1 MAMGCKGAFRCCVEY
16 WPRRWPRNGAQ
27 SRMGAEFLGAQPA
40 PAPRIWPVGALTRA
54 IADALDAR
62 FNPVAVR
69 GEVSG
74 FTRAAS
80 GHCYFS
86 LKDES
91 GQLRCAM
98 FRRAAGLLNFTPREG
113 DQVEVRGR
121 VAVYEPRGDLQL
133 VVESMQRAGQGAL
146 FEQFLR
152 LKAQLEAEGLF
163 DPQGK
168 RALPA
173 QPRGI
178 GLVTSLGAAALHDVL
193 TALARRVPHIPVV
206 LAPAAVQG
214 AGAPEE
220 LRRALSKLYLLA
232 QSAVAP
238 TADLAVNP
246 VGLNTAQASP
256 PIDVILLVRGGGS
269 IEDLWAFNDE
279 RLARTIAASPVPVIS
294 GVGHE
299 TDFTIADF
307 VADLRAPTPT
317 AAAELVSAPRAQQLT
332 ELAAQGERLAR
343 ALRRRLD
350 AEGPRLDW
358 MAGRLARPSDTVA
371 RERLRLDRQA
381 QRLRHA
387 LLLRLERDGTRLAQL
402 QNRLP
407 RPLAPRLAAEDVR
420 LTRLAERLQAAL
432 AQQGSAAHQRLA
444 RAALRLAALD
454 PQRVLERGYAWLEDA
469 HGTPVT
475 RAADTRAGQPIRAT
489 LADGKVDLEVRTTPS
504 P

>member
-1 MAMGCKGAFRCCVEY
+1 MEPDF
-16 WPRRWPRNGAQ
+16 
-27 SRMGAEFLGAQPA
+27 F
-40 PAPRIWPVGALTRA
+40 APRPAAAPRVWPVGALTRA
-54 IADALDAR
+54 IADALEAR

-86 LKDES
+86 LKDEA

-98 FRRAAGLLNFTPREG
+98 FRRAAGLLDFTPREG

-163 DPQGK
+163 DAQRK
-168 RALPA
+168 RPLPP

-178 GLVTSLGAAALHDVL
+178 GLLTSLGAAALHDVL

-206 LAPAAVQG
+206 IAPAAVQG

-220 LRRALSKLYLLA
+220 LRRSLSKMYLLA
-232 QSAVAP
+232 QSGQAP
-238 TADLAVNP
+238 EADLSSSFEP
-246 VGLNTAQASP
+246 GAST

-279 RLARTIAASPVPVIS
+279 RLARTIAASPVPLVS

-317 AAAELVSAPRAQQLT
+317 AAAELVSAPRSQHLS
-332 ELAAQGERLAR
+332 ELDAHAERLAR

-350 AEGPRLDW
+350 AEGQRLDW
-358 MAGRLARPSDTVA
+358 LAGRLSRPSDAVA
-371 RERLRLDRQA
+371 AERLRLDRHA

-387 LLLRLERDGTRLAQL
+387 LALRLQRDGARLAHWQD
-402 QNRLP
+402 RLP
-407 RPLAPRLAAEDVR
+407 RPLAPRLSAEQM
-420 LTRLAERLQAAL
+420 RLARLDERLHAAV
-432 AQQGSAAHQRLA
+432 AQQGSAAHERLA
-444 RAALRLAALD
+444 RAALRLAALA
-454 PQRVLERGYAWLEDA
+454 PQRVLERGYAWLQDA
-469 HGTPVT
+469 DGHPVT
-475 RAADTRAGQPIRAT
+475 RAADTAPGQPISAT
-489 LADGKVDLEVRTTPS
+489 LADGKVDMTVVTPR
-504 P
+504 PR